1 MKPYI
6 KSTIHATVIMA
17 IVIVLIII
25 GGWVHRGYIAFDA
38 GFLILLLSP
47 AIIATWYNAEKSD
60 YQYKKCSCR
69 EERRAK

>member
-1 MKPYI
+1 MKPYE
-6 KSTIHATVIMA
+6 KSTLWATVMVA
-17 IVIVLIII
+17 VVIILIII
-25 GGWVHRGYIAFDA
+25 GGFIQRGYFAFDS
-38 GFLILLLSP
+38 GFLILILSP